1 MKDLEY
7 FKKEL
12 IKILDK
18 KEREEKAEIKKSLAF
33 TMDMLI
39 EKSSSGY
46 PIGTIREWKG
56 KKYQK
61 IAPGKWRRKYS
72 NEEKGIRMS
81 IAALKKAIDKCST
94 SQELLN
100 LVLQN
105 RDRFADDNGRPLPI
119 VKELSEYASAKND
132 KIESSGKNKIKPLS
146 ENIDTILNGQ
156 ESEKEKLKQTFF
168 KIADT
173 SEELQAVGLKGERFV
188 VRYGVISRHKN
199 KDKDHDFTAEEWKDI
214 CKKIN
219 KPVLVTKYK
228 NGYNLYLDVIKNGK
242 HTLIGVDV
250 KSVSRNL
257 IINNVKTAFASDI
270 DATEEIVL
278 DNRNKKSGELA
289 MSDEDQSSTYSS
301 STAYNS
307 NIAQNNSPVNK
318 KMTYATD
325 VCKSVE
331 DLENYA
337 KENYGITIKNE
348 DKKGGNTEKILKC
361 FDITERFIKKVP
373 GLEKYVKTIIYGKI
387 DHKTMG
393 YYNQNDHL
401 LKIGEFGE
409 DVTEE
414 QVRTGYYGEMKHT
427 VRHEMTHAIQHM
439 IVNEYLSDKKKEQY
453 EQAFKESFRN
463 AYYTGKPKD
472 MAKIANFF
480 LHRVIG
486 GQDFLAAAFDLFKEY
501 KDGDYY
507 RSMYSQFARNL
518 VSEKIVD
525 TALSNLGLDK
535 KRRHFSLRTA
545 VGKNVEELKGAT
557 KEVAR
562 ISKYALSEDAECMA
576 DAIADALGSGENAAP
591 LSKEILKVVENIVGS
606 KGIEMLKSIYAK
618 KKPLFV
624 VKKSFADNFMNKRSI
639 PTLQKSIFVRGDF
652 DDYKV
657 SDEELKEHSI
667 FARTEDGCEYD
678 LQNPTENFYYT
689 LKENLEKSLTWS
701 GHKLQDR
708 TSWNGLKISIENK
721 KGSVRRGVDKDGHQ
735 WATKMHFDYGYIRG
749 SEGTDGDHLDCVSP
763 DTKILMANYT
773 EKRADEIVLGDELVG
788 IEIETHQYQQRK
800 QIKTK
805 VVNLSKGVDEMLEI
819 TLSNGV
825 KLNTTKGHLH
835 YIFKNRRD
843 KIWKR
848 ADELKV
854 GDRLTGIFNHKDLA
868 ETEEYKKGYLYGAYL
883 GDGSVSFDETK
894 QVYCDIRKGVAYA
907 DVIYRVKRF
916 WNDLGLETSDV
927 RIKQARQTKSLL
939 KGGRKITSKM
949 DMAIFCI
956 RGIDKIRFVKNI
968 LVRNAESFEWC
979 RGYLA
984 GIYDTDGCLNNRHEL
999 QITQTKNQNEFMEFT
1014 KKCIATLGFNA
1025 VQRNNE
1031 IKLNSNLMADNIT
1044 MEFTQL
1050 LKPSLE
1056 KKRNFLGQTYRF
1068 EPVEIVSIKAYKG
1081 NFIAIQTD
1089 KQTYI
1094 ANGFVTHNCYIGD
1107 NEDAKKVY
1115 IVHQNDPITH
1125 KYDEDKCMLGF
1136 NSLEDA
1142 KKAYLMQ
1149 YDRPGFLGKI
1159 DTMDFDEFKE
1169 FILLKRNH
1177 GKKIIKSYT
1186 DFVKSVGENFDFE
1199 TMRKVCII

>member
-33 TMDMLI
+33 TMDMLV
-39 EKSSSGY
+39 EKSSGGY

-325 VCKSVE
+325 VCKSIE
-331 DLENYA
+331 DLTNYA
-337 KENYGITIKNE
+337 KENYGIAIKSE

-373 GLEKYVKTIIYGKI
+373 ELEKYVKTIIYGKI

-393 YYNQNDHL
+393 YYNQNDRL
-401 LKIGEFGE
+401 LKVGEFGE

-525 TALSNLGLDK
+525 TALSNLGIDK
-535 KRRHFSLRTA
+535 KRRHFSLKTA

-557 KEVAR
+557 KEVAK

-576 DAIADALGSGENAAP
+576 DAIADALESGENAAP

-624 VKKSFADNFMNKRSI
+624 VKKSFVDNFMNKHST

-667 FARTEDGCEYD
+667 FGKTEDGYEYD

-689 LKENLEKSLTWS
+689 LKKNLEKSLTWS

-749 SEGTDGDHLDCVSP
+749 SEGTDGDHVDC
-763 DTKILMANYT
+763 
-773 EKRADEIVLGDELVG
+773 
-788 IEIETHQYQQRK
+788 
-800 QIKTK
+800 
-805 VVNLSKGVDEMLEI
+805 
-819 TLSNGV
+819 
-825 KLNTTKGHLH
+825 
-835 YIFKNRRD
+835 
-843 KIWKR
+843 
-848 ADELKV
+848 
-854 GDRLTGIFNHKDLA
+854 
-868 ETEEYKKGYLYGAYL
+868 YL
-883 GDGSVSFDETK
+883 GD
-894 QVYCDIRKGVAYA
+894 
-907 DVIYRVKRF
+907 
-916 WNDLGLETSDV
+916 N
-927 RIKQARQTKSLL
+927 
-939 KGGRKITSKM
+939 M
-949 DMAIFCI
+949 
-956 RGIDKIRFVKNI
+956 
-968 LVRNAESFEWC
+968 
-979 RGYLA
+979 
-984 GIYDTDGCLNNRHEL
+984 
-999 QITQTKNQNEFMEFT
+999 
-1014 KKCIATLGFNA
+1014 
-1025 VQRNNE
+1025 
-1031 IKLNSNLMADNIT
+1031 
-1044 MEFTQL
+1044 
-1050 LKPSLE
+1050 
-1056 KKRNFLGQTYRF
+1056 
-1068 EPVEIVSIKAYKG
+1068 
-1081 NFIAIQTD
+1081 
-1089 KQTYI
+1089 
-1094 ANGFVTHNCYIGD
+1094 
-1107 NEDAKKVY
+1107 DAKKVY
-1115 IVHQNDPITH
+1115 IVHQNDPVTH

-1136 NSLEDA
+1136 DSLEDA

>member
-33 TMDMLI
+33 TMDILI

-94 SQELLN
+94 SQELLD

-119 VKELSEYASAKND
+119 VKELSEYVSAKND
-132 KIESSGKNKIKPLS
+132 KLEIAVKKTDKTPKTNMIKK
-146 ENIDTILNGQ
+146 G
-156 ESEKEKLKQTFF
+156 ESEWGTVYEMENGSPLE
-168 KIADT
+168 A
-173 SEELQAVGLKGERFV
+173 ARFLL
-188 VRYGVISRHKN
+188 KN
-199 KDKDHDFTAEEWKDI
+199 KDGLINNAFIGKNRDGSNFKVGLCYGDEKTGLRKIIEKHIIVLKDFESIEEMVTTIQNVLTNGNRKDFNTKAEL
-214 CKKIN
+214 N
-219 KPVLVTKYK
+219 
-228 NGYNLYLDVIKNGK
+228 NGK
-242 HTLIGVDV
+242 YRVILAKGENGEFVI
-250 KSVSRNL
+250 
-257 IINNVKTAFASDI
+257 TAFNKTVGDKEKERTEAEKELKRKELNLFVPNSFTQEGTPLPATAS
-270 DATEEIVL
+270 
-278 DNRNKKSGELA
+278 KK
-289 MSDEDQSSTYSS
+289 
-301 STAYNS
+301 

-325 VCKSVE
+325 VCKSIE
-331 DLENYA
+331 DLTNYA

-348 DKKGGNTEKILKC
+348 DKRGGNTEKILKC

-393 YYNQNDHL
+393 YYNQNDRL
-401 LKIGEFGE
+401 LKVGEFGE

-525 TALSNLGLDK
+525 TALSNLGIDK
-535 KRRHFSLRTA
+535 KRRHFSLKTA

-652 DDYKV
+652 DAYRI
-657 SDEELKEHSI
+657 SDAELKEHSI
-667 FARTEDGCEYD
+667 FAKTEDGYEYD

-689 LKENLEKSLTWS
+689 LKKNLEKSLTWS

-721 KGSVRRGVDKDGHQ
+721 KGSIRRGVDKDGHQ
-735 WATKMHFDYGYIRG
+735 WSTKMHFDYGYIRG
-749 SEGTDGDHLDCVSP
+749 SEGTDGDHVDC
-763 DTKILMANYT
+763 
-773 EKRADEIVLGDELVG
+773 
-788 IEIETHQYQQRK
+788 
-800 QIKTK
+800 
-805 VVNLSKGVDEMLEI
+805 
-819 TLSNGV
+819 
-825 KLNTTKGHLH
+825 
-835 YIFKNRRD
+835 
-843 KIWKR
+843 
-848 ADELKV
+848 
-854 GDRLTGIFNHKDLA
+854 
-868 ETEEYKKGYLYGAYL
+868 YL
-883 GDGSVSFDETK
+883 GD
-894 QVYCDIRKGVAYA
+894 
-907 DVIYRVKRF
+907 
-916 WNDLGLETSDV
+916 N
-927 RIKQARQTKSLL
+927 
-939 KGGRKITSKM
+939 M
-949 DMAIFCI
+949 
-956 RGIDKIRFVKNI
+956 
-968 LVRNAESFEWC
+968 
-979 RGYLA
+979 
-984 GIYDTDGCLNNRHEL
+984 
-999 QITQTKNQNEFMEFT
+999 
-1014 KKCIATLGFNA
+1014 
-1025 VQRNNE
+1025 
-1031 IKLNSNLMADNIT
+1031 
-1044 MEFTQL
+1044 
-1050 LKPSLE
+1050 
-1056 KKRNFLGQTYRF
+1056 
-1068 EPVEIVSIKAYKG
+1068 
-1081 NFIAIQTD
+1081 
-1089 KQTYI
+1089 
-1094 ANGFVTHNCYIGD
+1094 
-1107 NEDAKKVY
+1107 DAKKVY
-1115 IVHQNDPITH
+1115 IVHQNDPVTH

-1136 NSLEDA
+1136 DTLEDA

-1149 YDRPGFLGKI
+1149 YDRPGFLGEI

>member
-33 TMDMLI
+33 TMDMLV

-119 VKELSEYASAKND
+119 VKELSEYVSSKND

-301 STAYNS
+301 STAYNL

-331 DLENYA
+331 DLTNYA

-373 GLEKYVKTIIYGKI
+373 GLEKYVKTIVYGKI

-393 YYNQNDHL
+393 YYNQNDRL
-401 LKIGEFGE
+401 LKVGEFGE

-535 KRRHFSLRTA
+535 KRRHFSLKTA

-667 FARTEDGCEYD
+667 FGKTEDGYEYD

-689 LKENLEKSLTWS
+689 LKKNLEKSLTWS
-701 GHKLQDR
+701 GHKLQNR
-708 TSWNGLKISIENK
+708 TCWNGLKISIENK

-749 SEGTDGDHLDCVSP
+749 SEGTDGDHVDC
-763 DTKILMANYT
+763 
-773 EKRADEIVLGDELVG
+773 
-788 IEIETHQYQQRK
+788 
-800 QIKTK
+800 
-805 VVNLSKGVDEMLEI
+805 
-819 TLSNGV
+819 
-825 KLNTTKGHLH
+825 
-835 YIFKNRRD
+835 
-843 KIWKR
+843 
-848 ADELKV
+848 
-854 GDRLTGIFNHKDLA
+854 
-868 ETEEYKKGYLYGAYL
+868 YL
-883 GDGSVSFDETK
+883 GD
-894 QVYCDIRKGVAYA
+894 
-907 DVIYRVKRF
+907 
-916 WNDLGLETSDV
+916 N
-927 RIKQARQTKSLL
+927 
-939 KGGRKITSKM
+939 M
-949 DMAIFCI
+949 
-956 RGIDKIRFVKNI
+956 
-968 LVRNAESFEWC
+968 
-979 RGYLA
+979 
-984 GIYDTDGCLNNRHEL
+984 
-999 QITQTKNQNEFMEFT
+999 
-1014 KKCIATLGFNA
+1014 
-1025 VQRNNE
+1025 
-1031 IKLNSNLMADNIT
+1031 
-1044 MEFTQL
+1044 
-1050 LKPSLE
+1050 
-1056 KKRNFLGQTYRF
+1056 
-1068 EPVEIVSIKAYKG
+1068 
-1081 NFIAIQTD
+1081 
-1089 KQTYI
+1089 
-1094 ANGFVTHNCYIGD
+1094 
-1107 NEDAKKVY
+1107 DAKKVY
-1115 IVHQNDPITH
+1115 IVHQNDPVTH

-1136 NSLEDA
+1136 DTLEDA

-1177 GKKIIKSYT
+1177 GKKIIKSYS

>member
-1 MKDLEY
+1 MKNLEY
-7 FKKEL
+7 LKKEL

-119 VKELSEYASAKND
+119 VKELSEYVSSKND

-393 YYNQNDHL
+393 YYNQNDRL
-401 LKIGEFGE
+401 LKVGEFGE

-525 TALSNLGLDK
+525 TALSNLGIDK
-535 KRRHFSLRTA
+535 KRRHFSLKTA

-689 LKENLEKSLTWS
+689 LKKNLEKSLTWS

-749 SEGTDGDHLDCVSP
+749 SEGTDGDHVDC
-763 DTKILMANYT
+763 
-773 EKRADEIVLGDELVG
+773 
-788 IEIETHQYQQRK
+788 
-800 QIKTK
+800 
-805 VVNLSKGVDEMLEI
+805 
-819 TLSNGV
+819 
-825 KLNTTKGHLH
+825 
-835 YIFKNRRD
+835 
-843 KIWKR
+843 
-848 ADELKV
+848 
-854 GDRLTGIFNHKDLA
+854 
-868 ETEEYKKGYLYGAYL
+868 YL
-883 GDGSVSFDETK
+883 GD
-894 QVYCDIRKGVAYA
+894 
-907 DVIYRVKRF
+907 
-916 WNDLGLETSDV
+916 N
-927 RIKQARQTKSLL
+927 
-939 KGGRKITSKM
+939 M
-949 DMAIFCI
+949 
-956 RGIDKIRFVKNI
+956 
-968 LVRNAESFEWC
+968 
-979 RGYLA
+979 
-984 GIYDTDGCLNNRHEL
+984 
-999 QITQTKNQNEFMEFT
+999 
-1014 KKCIATLGFNA
+1014 
-1025 VQRNNE
+1025 
-1031 IKLNSNLMADNIT
+1031 
-1044 MEFTQL
+1044 
-1050 LKPSLE
+1050 
-1056 KKRNFLGQTYRF
+1056 
-1068 EPVEIVSIKAYKG
+1068 
-1081 NFIAIQTD
+1081 
-1089 KQTYI
+1089 
-1094 ANGFVTHNCYIGD
+1094 
-1107 NEDAKKVY
+1107 DAKKVY
-1115 IVHQNDPITH
+1115 IVHQNDPVTH

-1136 NSLEDA
+1136 DTLEDA

>member
-46 PIGTIREWKG
+46 PVGTIREWKG

-72 NEEKGIRMS
+72 SEEKGIRMS

-119 VKELSEYASAKND
+119 VKELSEYASKKND
-132 KIESSGKNKIKPLS
+132 KLEKPKLTSNMEKVKDEVKHDGEYVLTKNGSKDFGEITPEIAKKIGRQAGKIRLRIGEQNGTKNDYGELHLERAARLKDLNSAGFTSARDFAEFVCSDYDAIYPNGMGLILYKKGKKHNQLYIQLTPVNGSNDFYDVKTGVASNREQMKNKTPLWVNPKS
-146 ENIDTILNGQ
+146 GVLT
-156 ESEKEKLKQTFF
+156 SEKES
-168 KIADT
+168 A
-173 SEELQAVGLKGERFV
+173 
-188 VRYGVISRHKN
+188 
-199 KDKDHDFTAEEWKDI
+199 HD
-214 CKKIN
+214 N
-219 KPVLVTKYK
+219 QSK
-228 NGYNLYLDVIKNGK
+228 NGFPLRD
-242 HTLIGVDV
+242 
-250 KSVSRNL
+250 
-257 IINNVKTAFASDI
+257 
-270 DATEEIVL
+270 
-278 DNRNKKSGELA
+278 LA
-289 MSDEDQSSTYSS
+289 GNPD
-301 STAYNS
+301 NS

-331 DLENYA
+331 DLTNYA

-348 DKKGGNTEKILKC
+348 DKKGGNAEKILKC

-393 YYNQNDHL
+393 YYNQNDRL
-401 LKIGEFGE
+401 LKVGEFGE

-535 KRRHFSLRTA
+535 KRRHFSLKTA

-667 FARTEDGCEYD
+667 FEKTEDGCEYD

-689 LKENLEKSLTWS
+689 LKKNLEKSLTWS

-749 SEGTDGDHLDCVSP
+749 SEGTDGDHVDC
-763 DTKILMANYT
+763 
-773 EKRADEIVLGDELVG
+773 
-788 IEIETHQYQQRK
+788 
-800 QIKTK
+800 
-805 VVNLSKGVDEMLEI
+805 
-819 TLSNGV
+819 
-825 KLNTTKGHLH
+825 
-835 YIFKNRRD
+835 
-843 KIWKR
+843 
-848 ADELKV
+848 
-854 GDRLTGIFNHKDLA
+854 
-868 ETEEYKKGYLYGAYL
+868 YL
-883 GDGSVSFDETK
+883 GD
-894 QVYCDIRKGVAYA
+894 
-907 DVIYRVKRF
+907 
-916 WNDLGLETSDV
+916 N
-927 RIKQARQTKSLL
+927 
-939 KGGRKITSKM
+939 M
-949 DMAIFCI
+949 
-956 RGIDKIRFVKNI
+956 
-968 LVRNAESFEWC
+968 
-979 RGYLA
+979 
-984 GIYDTDGCLNNRHEL
+984 
-999 QITQTKNQNEFMEFT
+999 
-1014 KKCIATLGFNA
+1014 
-1025 VQRNNE
+1025 
-1031 IKLNSNLMADNIT
+1031 
-1044 MEFTQL
+1044 
-1050 LKPSLE
+1050 
-1056 KKRNFLGQTYRF
+1056 
-1068 EPVEIVSIKAYKG
+1068 
-1081 NFIAIQTD
+1081 
-1089 KQTYI
+1089 
-1094 ANGFVTHNCYIGD
+1094 
-1107 NEDAKKVY
+1107 DAKKVY
-1115 IVHQNDPITH
+1115 IVHQNDPVTH

-1136 NSLEDA
+1136 DTLEDA

-1186 DFVKSVGENFDFE
+1186 DFVKSVGENFDFD

>member
-18 KEREEKAEIKKSLAF
+18 KEREEKTEIKKSLAF

-373 GLEKYVKTIIYGKI
+373 GLEKYVKTIIYGRI
-387 DHKTMG
+387 NHDTMG
-393 YYNQNDHL
+393 YYNQNERL
-401 LKIGEFGE
+401 LRVGEFGE

-414 QVRTGYYGEMKHT
+414 QIRTGYYGEMKHT

-525 TALSNLGLDK
+525 TALRNLGLDK
-535 KRRHFSLRTA
+535 KRRHFSLKTA

-557 KEVAR
+557 KEVAK

-689 LKENLEKSLTWS
+689 LKKNLEKSLTWS

-749 SEGTDGDHLDCVSP
+749 SEGTDGDHVDC
-763 DTKILMANYT
+763 
-773 EKRADEIVLGDELVG
+773 
-788 IEIETHQYQQRK
+788 
-800 QIKTK
+800 
-805 VVNLSKGVDEMLEI
+805 
-819 TLSNGV
+819 
-825 KLNTTKGHLH
+825 
-835 YIFKNRRD
+835 
-843 KIWKR
+843 
-848 ADELKV
+848 
-854 GDRLTGIFNHKDLA
+854 
-868 ETEEYKKGYLYGAYL
+868 YL
-883 GDGSVSFDETK
+883 GD
-894 QVYCDIRKGVAYA
+894 
-907 DVIYRVKRF
+907 
-916 WNDLGLETSDV
+916 N
-927 RIKQARQTKSLL
+927 
-939 KGGRKITSKM
+939 M
-949 DMAIFCI
+949 
-956 RGIDKIRFVKNI
+956 
-968 LVRNAESFEWC
+968 
-979 RGYLA
+979 
-984 GIYDTDGCLNNRHEL
+984 
-999 QITQTKNQNEFMEFT
+999 
-1014 KKCIATLGFNA
+1014 
-1025 VQRNNE
+1025 
-1031 IKLNSNLMADNIT
+1031 
-1044 MEFTQL
+1044 
-1050 LKPSLE
+1050 
-1056 KKRNFLGQTYRF
+1056 
-1068 EPVEIVSIKAYKG
+1068 
-1081 NFIAIQTD
+1081 
-1089 KQTYI
+1089 
-1094 ANGFVTHNCYIGD
+1094 
-1107 NEDAKKVY
+1107 DAKKVY
-1115 IVHQNDPITH
+1115 IVHQNDPVTH

-1136 NSLEDA
+1136 DSLEDA

>member
-1 MKDLEY
+1 MKDSEY

-33 TMDMLI
+33 TMDMLV

-393 YYNQNDHL
+393 YYNQNDRL

-525 TALSNLGLDK
+525 TALSNLGIDK
-535 KRRHFSLRTA
+535 KRRHFSLKTA

-652 DDYKV
+652 D
-657 SDEELKEHSI
+657 
-667 FARTEDGCEYD
+667 
-678 LQNPTENFYYT
+678 
-689 LKENLEKSLTWS
+689 
-701 GHKLQDR
+701 
-708 TSWNGLKISIENK
+708 
-721 KGSVRRGVDKDGHQ
+721 
-735 WATKMHFDYGYIRG
+735 
-749 SEGTDGDHLDCVSP
+749 
-763 DTKILMANYT
+763 
-773 EKRADEIVLGDELVG
+773 
-788 IEIETHQYQQRK
+788 
-800 QIKTK
+800 
-805 VVNLSKGVDEMLEI
+805 
-819 TLSNGV
+819 
-825 KLNTTKGHLH
+825 
-835 YIFKNRRD
+835 
-843 KIWKR
+843 
-848 ADELKV
+848 
-854 GDRLTGIFNHKDLA
+854 
-868 ETEEYKKGYLYGAYL
+868 
-883 GDGSVSFDETK
+883 
-894 QVYCDIRKGVAYA
+894 
-907 DVIYRVKRF
+907 
-916 WNDLGLETSDV
+916 
-927 RIKQARQTKSLL
+927 
-939 KGGRKITSKM
+939 
-949 DMAIFCI
+949 
-956 RGIDKIRFVKNI
+956 
-968 LVRNAESFEWC
+968 
-979 RGYLA
+979 
-984 GIYDTDGCLNNRHEL
+984 
-999 QITQTKNQNEFMEFT
+999 
-1014 KKCIATLGFNA
+1014 
-1025 VQRNNE
+1025 
-1031 IKLNSNLMADNIT
+1031 
-1044 MEFTQL
+1044 
-1050 LKPSLE
+1050 
-1056 KKRNFLGQTYRF
+1056 
-1068 EPVEIVSIKAYKG
+1068 
-1081 NFIAIQTD
+1081 
-1089 KQTYI
+1089 
-1094 ANGFVTHNCYIGD
+1094 
-1107 NEDAKKVY
+1107 
-1115 IVHQNDPITH
+1115 
-1125 KYDEDKCMLGF
+1125 
-1136 NSLEDA
+1136 
-1142 KKAYLMQ
+1142 
-1149 YDRPGFLGKI
+1149 
-1159 DTMDFDEFKE
+1159 EFKE

-1177 GKKIIKSYT
+1177 GKKIIKSYS
-1186 DFVKSVGENFDFE
+1186 DFVKSIGENFDFE

>member
-119 VKELSEYASAKND
+119 VKELSEYVSSKND

-250 KSVSRNL
+250 KSVNRNL

-301 STAYNS
+301 STAYNL

-331 DLENYA
+331 DLTNYA

-348 DKKGGNTEKILKC
+348 DKKGGNAEKILKC

-393 YYNQNDHL
+393 YYNQNDRL

-439 IVNEYLSDKKKEQY
+439 IVNEYLSDNKKEQY

-535 KRRHFSLRTA
+535 KRRHFSLKTA

-618 KKPLFV
+618 NKTLIV
-624 VKKSFADNFMNKRSI
+624 VKKSFADNFMNKHST

-667 FARTEDGCEYD
+667 FGKTEDGYEYN

-689 LKENLEKSLTWS
+689 LKKNLEKSLTWS

-749 SEGTDGDHLDCVSP
+749 SEGTDGDHVDC
-763 DTKILMANYT
+763 
-773 EKRADEIVLGDELVG
+773 
-788 IEIETHQYQQRK
+788 
-800 QIKTK
+800 
-805 VVNLSKGVDEMLEI
+805 
-819 TLSNGV
+819 
-825 KLNTTKGHLH
+825 
-835 YIFKNRRD
+835 
-843 KIWKR
+843 
-848 ADELKV
+848 
-854 GDRLTGIFNHKDLA
+854 
-868 ETEEYKKGYLYGAYL
+868 YL
-883 GDGSVSFDETK
+883 GD
-894 QVYCDIRKGVAYA
+894 
-907 DVIYRVKRF
+907 
-916 WNDLGLETSDV
+916 N
-927 RIKQARQTKSLL
+927 
-939 KGGRKITSKM
+939 M
-949 DMAIFCI
+949 
-956 RGIDKIRFVKNI
+956 
-968 LVRNAESFEWC
+968 
-979 RGYLA
+979 
-984 GIYDTDGCLNNRHEL
+984 
-999 QITQTKNQNEFMEFT
+999 
-1014 KKCIATLGFNA
+1014 
-1025 VQRNNE
+1025 
-1031 IKLNSNLMADNIT
+1031 
-1044 MEFTQL
+1044 
-1050 LKPSLE
+1050 
-1056 KKRNFLGQTYRF
+1056 
-1068 EPVEIVSIKAYKG
+1068 
-1081 NFIAIQTD
+1081 
-1089 KQTYI
+1089 
-1094 ANGFVTHNCYIGD
+1094 
-1107 NEDAKKVY
+1107 DAKKVY
-1115 IVHQNDPITH
+1115 IVHQNDPVTH

-1136 NSLEDA
+1136 DTLEDA

-1186 DFVKSVGENFDFE
+1186 DFVKSIGENFDFE

>member
-1 MKDLEY
+1 MKKDLAY

-301 STAYNS
+301 STAYNL

-348 DKKGGNTEKILKC
+348 DKKGGNAEKILKC

-373 GLEKYVKTIIYGKI
+373 GFEKYVKTIVYGKI

-393 YYNQNDHL
+393 YYNQNDRL
-401 LKIGEFGE
+401 LKVGEFGE

-535 KRRHFSLRTA
+535 KRRHFSLKTA

-576 DAIADALGSGENAAP
+576 DAIANALGSGENAAP

-606 KGIEMLKSIYAK
+606 KGIEILKSIYAK

-667 FARTEDGCEYD
+667 FGKTEDGYEYD

-689 LKENLEKSLTWS
+689 LKKNLEKSLTWS

-749 SEGTDGDHLDCVSP
+749 SEGTYGDHVDC
-763 DTKILMANYT
+763 
-773 EKRADEIVLGDELVG
+773 
-788 IEIETHQYQQRK
+788 
-800 QIKTK
+800 
-805 VVNLSKGVDEMLEI
+805 
-819 TLSNGV
+819 
-825 KLNTTKGHLH
+825 
-835 YIFKNRRD
+835 
-843 KIWKR
+843 
-848 ADELKV
+848 
-854 GDRLTGIFNHKDLA
+854 
-868 ETEEYKKGYLYGAYL
+868 YL
-883 GDGSVSFDETK
+883 GD
-894 QVYCDIRKGVAYA
+894 
-907 DVIYRVKRF
+907 
-916 WNDLGLETSDV
+916 N
-927 RIKQARQTKSLL
+927 
-939 KGGRKITSKM
+939 M
-949 DMAIFCI
+949 
-956 RGIDKIRFVKNI
+956 
-968 LVRNAESFEWC
+968 
-979 RGYLA
+979 
-984 GIYDTDGCLNNRHEL
+984 
-999 QITQTKNQNEFMEFT
+999 
-1014 KKCIATLGFNA
+1014 
-1025 VQRNNE
+1025 
-1031 IKLNSNLMADNIT
+1031 
-1044 MEFTQL
+1044 
-1050 LKPSLE
+1050 
-1056 KKRNFLGQTYRF
+1056 
-1068 EPVEIVSIKAYKG
+1068 
-1081 NFIAIQTD
+1081 
-1089 KQTYI
+1089 
-1094 ANGFVTHNCYIGD
+1094 
-1107 NEDAKKVY
+1107 DAKKVY
-1115 IVHQNDPITH
+1115 IVHQNDPVTH

-1136 NSLEDA
+1136 DTLEDA

>member
-72 NEEKGIRMS
+72 SEEKGIRMS

-119 VKELSEYASAKND
+119 VKELSEYVSSKND

-301 STAYNS
+301 STAYNL

-325 VCKSVE
+325 VCKSIE
-331 DLENYA
+331 DLTNYA
-337 KENYGITIKNE
+337 KENYGITIKSE

-393 YYNQNDHL
+393 YYNQNDRL
-401 LKIGEFGE
+401 LKVGEFGE

-535 KRRHFSLRTA
+535 KRRHFSLKTA

-606 KGIEMLKSIYAK
+606 KGTEMLKSIYAK

-667 FARTEDGCEYD
+667 FGRTEDGCEYD

-689 LKENLEKSLTWS
+689 LKKNLEKSLTWS

-749 SEGTDGDHLDCVSP
+749 SEGTDGDHVDC
-763 DTKILMANYT
+763 
-773 EKRADEIVLGDELVG
+773 
-788 IEIETHQYQQRK
+788 
-800 QIKTK
+800 
-805 VVNLSKGVDEMLEI
+805 
-819 TLSNGV
+819 
-825 KLNTTKGHLH
+825 
-835 YIFKNRRD
+835 
-843 KIWKR
+843 
-848 ADELKV
+848 
-854 GDRLTGIFNHKDLA
+854 
-868 ETEEYKKGYLYGAYL
+868 YL
-883 GDGSVSFDETK
+883 GD
-894 QVYCDIRKGVAYA
+894 
-907 DVIYRVKRF
+907 
-916 WNDLGLETSDV
+916 N
-927 RIKQARQTKSLL
+927 
-939 KGGRKITSKM
+939 M
-949 DMAIFCI
+949 
-956 RGIDKIRFVKNI
+956 
-968 LVRNAESFEWC
+968 
-979 RGYLA
+979 
-984 GIYDTDGCLNNRHEL
+984 
-999 QITQTKNQNEFMEFT
+999 
-1014 KKCIATLGFNA
+1014 
-1025 VQRNNE
+1025 
-1031 IKLNSNLMADNIT
+1031 
-1044 MEFTQL
+1044 
-1050 LKPSLE
+1050 
-1056 KKRNFLGQTYRF
+1056 
-1068 EPVEIVSIKAYKG
+1068 
-1081 NFIAIQTD
+1081 
-1089 KQTYI
+1089 
-1094 ANGFVTHNCYIGD
+1094 
-1107 NEDAKKVY
+1107 DAKKVY
-1115 IVHQNDPITH
+1115 IVHQNDPVTH

-1136 NSLEDA
+1136 DTLEDA

-1186 DFVKSVGENFDFE
+1186 DFVKSIGENFDFE

>member
-1 MKDLEY
+1 MKDSEY

-33 TMDMLI
+33 TMDMLV

-307 NIAQNNSPVNK
+307 NIAQNNSTVNK
-318 KMTYATD
+318 KMTFATD
-325 VCKSVE
+325 FCKSIE
-331 DLENYA
+331 DLTNYA

-348 DKKGGNTEKILKC
+348 DKKGGNTENILKC

-393 YYNQNDHL
+393 YYNQNDRL
-401 LKIGEFGE
+401 LKVGEFGE

-535 KRRHFSLRTA
+535 KRRHFSLKTA

-652 DDYKV
+652 DAYRI
-657 SDEELKEHSI
+657 SDAELKEHSI

-689 LKENLEKSLTWS
+689 LKKNLEKSLTWS

-749 SEGTDGDHLDCVSP
+749 SEGADGDHVDC
-763 DTKILMANYT
+763 
-773 EKRADEIVLGDELVG
+773 
-788 IEIETHQYQQRK
+788 
-800 QIKTK
+800 
-805 VVNLSKGVDEMLEI
+805 
-819 TLSNGV
+819 
-825 KLNTTKGHLH
+825 
-835 YIFKNRRD
+835 
-843 KIWKR
+843 
-848 ADELKV
+848 
-854 GDRLTGIFNHKDLA
+854 
-868 ETEEYKKGYLYGAYL
+868 YL
-883 GDGSVSFDETK
+883 GD
-894 QVYCDIRKGVAYA
+894 
-907 DVIYRVKRF
+907 
-916 WNDLGLETSDV
+916 N
-927 RIKQARQTKSLL
+927 
-939 KGGRKITSKM
+939 M
-949 DMAIFCI
+949 
-956 RGIDKIRFVKNI
+956 
-968 LVRNAESFEWC
+968 
-979 RGYLA
+979 
-984 GIYDTDGCLNNRHEL
+984 
-999 QITQTKNQNEFMEFT
+999 
-1014 KKCIATLGFNA
+1014 
-1025 VQRNNE
+1025 
-1031 IKLNSNLMADNIT
+1031 
-1044 MEFTQL
+1044 
-1050 LKPSLE
+1050 
-1056 KKRNFLGQTYRF
+1056 
-1068 EPVEIVSIKAYKG
+1068 
-1081 NFIAIQTD
+1081 
-1089 KQTYI
+1089 
-1094 ANGFVTHNCYIGD
+1094 
-1107 NEDAKKVY
+1107 DAKKVY

-1186 DFVKSVGENFDFE
+1186 DFVKSIGENFDFE

>member
-46 PIGTIREWKG
+46 PVGTIREWKG

-72 NEEKGIRMS
+72 SEEKGIRMS

-94 SQELLN
+94 SKELLD

-119 VKELSEYASAKND
+119 VKELSEYVSSKND
-132 KIESSGKNKIKPLS
+132 KLEKPKLTSNMEKVKDEVKHDGEYVLTKDGSKDFGEITPEIAKVIKRQAGKIRLRIGEEHGSQSNNNYGEVHIERDSR
-146 ENIDTILNGQ
+146 
-156 ESEKEKLKQTFF
+156 LKQLKSAGFESARDF
-168 KIADT
+168 IEYVCKNFDRIYDNGMGLILAVRGEKNSKIAMIQLTPSPNNDFYDVKT
-173 SEELQAVGLKGERFV
+173 GLVARNSYFKDKAKDGEEKRPLWVRPESGSESDNIGERRSPLQEEV
-188 VRYGVISRHKN
+188 PSAIS
-199 KDKDHDFTAEEWKDI
+199 
-214 CKKIN
+214 
-219 KPVLVTKYK
+219 
-228 NGYNLYLDVIKNGK
+228 GQ
-242 HTLIGVDV
+242 
-250 KSVSRNL
+250 
-257 IINNVKTAFASDI
+257 SD
-270 DATEEIVL
+270 
-278 DNRNKKSGELA
+278 
-289 MSDEDQSSTYSS
+289 
-301 STAYNS
+301 NS

-325 VCKSVE
+325 VCKSIE
-331 DLENYA
+331 DLTNYA

-361 FDITERFIKKVP
+361 FDITEHFIKKVP

-393 YYNQNDHL
+393 YYNQNDRL
-401 LKIGEFGE
+401 LKVGEFGE

-439 IVNEYLSDKKKEQY
+439 IVNEFLSDEKKEQY

-463 AYYTGKPKD
+463 AYYSGKPKD

-525 TALSNLGLDK
+525 TALSNLGIDK
-535 KRRHFSLRTA
+535 KRRHFSLKTA

-606 KGIEMLKSIYAK
+606 KGTEMLKSIYAK

-639 PTLQKSIFVRGDF
+639 PTMQKSIFVRGDF
-652 DDYKV
+652 DAYRI
-657 SDEELKEHSI
+657 SDAELEEHSI
-667 FARTEDGCEYD
+667 FARTEDGYEYD

-689 LKENLEKSLTWS
+689 LKKNLEKSLTWS

-721 KGSVRRGVDKDGHQ
+721 KGSIRRGVDKDGHQ

-749 SEGTDGDHLDCVSP
+749 SEGTDGDHVDC
-763 DTKILMANYT
+763 
-773 EKRADEIVLGDELVG
+773 
-788 IEIETHQYQQRK
+788 
-800 QIKTK
+800 
-805 VVNLSKGVDEMLEI
+805 
-819 TLSNGV
+819 
-825 KLNTTKGHLH
+825 
-835 YIFKNRRD
+835 
-843 KIWKR
+843 
-848 ADELKV
+848 
-854 GDRLTGIFNHKDLA
+854 
-868 ETEEYKKGYLYGAYL
+868 YL
-883 GDGSVSFDETK
+883 GD
-894 QVYCDIRKGVAYA
+894 
-907 DVIYRVKRF
+907 
-916 WNDLGLETSDV
+916 N
-927 RIKQARQTKSLL
+927 
-939 KGGRKITSKM
+939 M
-949 DMAIFCI
+949 
-956 RGIDKIRFVKNI
+956 N
-968 LVRNAESFEWC
+968 
-979 RGYLA
+979 
-984 GIYDTDGCLNNRHEL
+984 
-999 QITQTKNQNEFMEFT
+999 
-1014 KKCIATLGFNA
+1014 
-1025 VQRNNE
+1025 
-1031 IKLNSNLMADNIT
+1031 
-1044 MEFTQL
+1044 
-1050 LKPSLE
+1050 
-1056 KKRNFLGQTYRF
+1056 
-1068 EPVEIVSIKAYKG
+1068 
-1081 NFIAIQTD
+1081 
-1089 KQTYI
+1089 
-1094 ANGFVTHNCYIGD
+1094 
-1107 NEDAKKVY
+1107 AKKVY
-1115 IVHQNDPITH
+1115 IVHQNDPVTH

-1136 NSLEDA
+1136 DTLEDA

>member
-18 KEREEKAEIKKSLAF
+18 KEREEKTEIKKSLAF

-72 NEEKGIRMS
+72 SEEKGIRMS

-331 DLENYA
+331 DLTNYA

-348 DKKGGNTEKILKC
+348 DKKGGNAEKILKC

-373 GLEKYVKTIIYGKI
+373 GLEKYVKTIIYGRI
-387 DHKTMG
+387 NHDTMG
-393 YYNQNDHL
+393 YYNQNERL
-401 LKIGEFGE
+401 LRVGEFGE

-414 QVRTGYYGEMKHT
+414 QIRTGYYGEMKHT

-525 TALSNLGLDK
+525 TALSNLGIDK
-535 KRRHFSLRTA
+535 KRRHFSLKTA

-639 PTLQKSIFVRGDF
+639 PTMQKSIFVRGDF
-652 DDYKV
+652 DAYRI

-667 FARTEDGCEYD
+667 FAKTEDGCEYD

-689 LKENLEKSLTWS
+689 LKKNLEKSLTWS

-749 SEGTDGDHLDCVSP
+749 SEGTDGDHL
-763 DTKILMANYT
+763 
-773 EKRADEIVLGDELVG
+773 
-788 IEIETHQYQQRK
+788 
-800 QIKTK
+800 
-805 VVNLSKGVDEMLEI
+805 
-819 TLSNGV
+819 
-825 KLNTTKGHLH
+825 
-835 YIFKNRRD
+835 
-843 KIWKR
+843 
-848 ADELKV
+848 
-854 GDRLTGIFNHKDLA
+854 
-868 ETEEYKKGYLYGAYL
+868 
-883 GDGSVSFDETK
+883 
-894 QVYCDIRKGVAYA
+894 
-907 DVIYRVKRF
+907 
-916 WNDLGLETSDV
+916 
-927 RIKQARQTKSLL
+927 
-939 KGGRKITSKM
+939 
-949 DMAIFCI
+949 
-956 RGIDKIRFVKNI
+956 
-968 LVRNAESFEWC
+968 
-979 RGYLA
+979 
-984 GIYDTDGCLNNRHEL
+984 
-999 QITQTKNQNEFMEFT
+999 
-1014 KKCIATLGFNA
+1014 
-1025 VQRNNE
+1025 
-1031 IKLNSNLMADNIT
+1031 
-1044 MEFTQL
+1044 
-1050 LKPSLE
+1050 
-1056 KKRNFLGQTYRF
+1056 
-1068 EPVEIVSIKAYKG
+1068 
-1081 NFIAIQTD
+1081 
-1089 KQTYI
+1089 
-1094 ANGFVTHNCYIGD
+1094 GD
-1107 NEDAKKVY
+1107 NMDAKKVY
-1115 IVHQNDPITH
+1115 IVHQNDPVTH

-1136 NSLEDA
+1136 DTLEDA

-1186 DFVKSVGENFDFE
+1186 DFVKSIGENFDFE

>member
-1 MKDLEY
+1 MKDSEY

-33 TMDMLI
+33 TMDMLV

-105 RDRFADDNGRPLPI
+105 RDRFTDDNGRPLPI

-393 YYNQNDHL
+393 YYNQNDRL

-689 LKENLEKSLTWS
+689 LKKNLEKSLTWS

-735 WATKMHFDYGYIRG
+735 WAIKMHFDYGYIRG
-749 SEGTDGDHLDCVSP
+749 SEGTDGDHVDC
-763 DTKILMANYT
+763 
-773 EKRADEIVLGDELVG
+773 
-788 IEIETHQYQQRK
+788 
-800 QIKTK
+800 
-805 VVNLSKGVDEMLEI
+805 
-819 TLSNGV
+819 
-825 KLNTTKGHLH
+825 
-835 YIFKNRRD
+835 
-843 KIWKR
+843 
-848 ADELKV
+848 
-854 GDRLTGIFNHKDLA
+854 
-868 ETEEYKKGYLYGAYL
+868 YL
-883 GDGSVSFDETK
+883 GD
-894 QVYCDIRKGVAYA
+894 
-907 DVIYRVKRF
+907 
-916 WNDLGLETSDV
+916 N
-927 RIKQARQTKSLL
+927 
-939 KGGRKITSKM
+939 M
-949 DMAIFCI
+949 
-956 RGIDKIRFVKNI
+956 
-968 LVRNAESFEWC
+968 
-979 RGYLA
+979 
-984 GIYDTDGCLNNRHEL
+984 
-999 QITQTKNQNEFMEFT
+999 
-1014 KKCIATLGFNA
+1014 
-1025 VQRNNE
+1025 
-1031 IKLNSNLMADNIT
+1031 
-1044 MEFTQL
+1044 
-1050 LKPSLE
+1050 
-1056 KKRNFLGQTYRF
+1056 
-1068 EPVEIVSIKAYKG
+1068 
-1081 NFIAIQTD
+1081 
-1089 KQTYI
+1089 
-1094 ANGFVTHNCYIGD
+1094 
-1107 NEDAKKVY
+1107 DAKKVY

>member
-1 MKDLEY
+1 MKDSEY

-33 TMDMLI
+33 TMDMLV

-393 YYNQNDHL
+393 YYNQNDRL

-689 LKENLEKSLTWS
+689 LKKNLEKSLTWS

-721 KGSVRRGVDKDGHQ
+721 KDSVRRGVDKDGHQ
-735 WATKMHFDYGYIRG
+735 WAIKMHFDYGYIRG
-749 SEGTDGDHLDCVSP
+749 SEGTDGDHVDC
-763 DTKILMANYT
+763 
-773 EKRADEIVLGDELVG
+773 
-788 IEIETHQYQQRK
+788 
-800 QIKTK
+800 
-805 VVNLSKGVDEMLEI
+805 
-819 TLSNGV
+819 
-825 KLNTTKGHLH
+825 
-835 YIFKNRRD
+835 
-843 KIWKR
+843 
-848 ADELKV
+848 
-854 GDRLTGIFNHKDLA
+854 
-868 ETEEYKKGYLYGAYL
+868 YL
-883 GDGSVSFDETK
+883 GD
-894 QVYCDIRKGVAYA
+894 
-907 DVIYRVKRF
+907 
-916 WNDLGLETSDV
+916 N
-927 RIKQARQTKSLL
+927 
-939 KGGRKITSKM
+939 M
-949 DMAIFCI
+949 
-956 RGIDKIRFVKNI
+956 
-968 LVRNAESFEWC
+968 
-979 RGYLA
+979 
-984 GIYDTDGCLNNRHEL
+984 
-999 QITQTKNQNEFMEFT
+999 
-1014 KKCIATLGFNA
+1014 
-1025 VQRNNE
+1025 
-1031 IKLNSNLMADNIT
+1031 
-1044 MEFTQL
+1044 
-1050 LKPSLE
+1050 
-1056 KKRNFLGQTYRF
+1056 
-1068 EPVEIVSIKAYKG
+1068 
-1081 NFIAIQTD
+1081 
-1089 KQTYI
+1089 
-1094 ANGFVTHNCYIGD
+1094 
-1107 NEDAKKVY
+1107 DAKKVY

>member
-33 TMDMLI
+33 TMDMLV

-393 YYNQNDHL
+393 YYNQNDRL
-401 LKIGEFGE
+401 LKVGEFGE

-535 KRRHFSLRTA
+535 KRRHFSLKTA

-576 DAIADALGSGENAAP
+576 EAIADALGSGENAAP

-689 LKENLEKSLTWS
+689 LKKNLEKSLTWS

-735 WATKMHFDYGYIRG
+735 WAIKMHFDYGYIRG
-749 SEGTDGDHLDCVSP
+749 SEGTDGDHVDC
-763 DTKILMANYT
+763 
-773 EKRADEIVLGDELVG
+773 
-788 IEIETHQYQQRK
+788 
-800 QIKTK
+800 
-805 VVNLSKGVDEMLEI
+805 
-819 TLSNGV
+819 
-825 KLNTTKGHLH
+825 
-835 YIFKNRRD
+835 
-843 KIWKR
+843 
-848 ADELKV
+848 
-854 GDRLTGIFNHKDLA
+854 
-868 ETEEYKKGYLYGAYL
+868 YL
-883 GDGSVSFDETK
+883 GD
-894 QVYCDIRKGVAYA
+894 
-907 DVIYRVKRF
+907 
-916 WNDLGLETSDV
+916 N
-927 RIKQARQTKSLL
+927 
-939 KGGRKITSKM
+939 M
-949 DMAIFCI
+949 
-956 RGIDKIRFVKNI
+956 
-968 LVRNAESFEWC
+968 
-979 RGYLA
+979 
-984 GIYDTDGCLNNRHEL
+984 
-999 QITQTKNQNEFMEFT
+999 
-1014 KKCIATLGFNA
+1014 
-1025 VQRNNE
+1025 
-1031 IKLNSNLMADNIT
+1031 
-1044 MEFTQL
+1044 
-1050 LKPSLE
+1050 
-1056 KKRNFLGQTYRF
+1056 
-1068 EPVEIVSIKAYKG
+1068 
-1081 NFIAIQTD
+1081 
-1089 KQTYI
+1089 
-1094 ANGFVTHNCYIGD
+1094 
-1107 NEDAKKVY
+1107 DAKKVY

>member
-1 MKDLEY
+1 MKDSEY

-33 TMDMLI
+33 TMDMLV

-393 YYNQNDHL
+393 YYNQNDRL

-689 LKENLEKSLTWS
+689 LKKNLEKSLTWS

-749 SEGTDGDHLDCVSP
+749 SEGTDGDHVDC
-763 DTKILMANYT
+763 
-773 EKRADEIVLGDELVG
+773 
-788 IEIETHQYQQRK
+788 
-800 QIKTK
+800 
-805 VVNLSKGVDEMLEI
+805 
-819 TLSNGV
+819 
-825 KLNTTKGHLH
+825 
-835 YIFKNRRD
+835 
-843 KIWKR
+843 
-848 ADELKV
+848 
-854 GDRLTGIFNHKDLA
+854 
-868 ETEEYKKGYLYGAYL
+868 YL
-883 GDGSVSFDETK
+883 GD
-894 QVYCDIRKGVAYA
+894 
-907 DVIYRVKRF
+907 
-916 WNDLGLETSDV
+916 N
-927 RIKQARQTKSLL
+927 
-939 KGGRKITSKM
+939 M
-949 DMAIFCI
+949 
-956 RGIDKIRFVKNI
+956 
-968 LVRNAESFEWC
+968 
-979 RGYLA
+979 
-984 GIYDTDGCLNNRHEL
+984 
-999 QITQTKNQNEFMEFT
+999 
-1014 KKCIATLGFNA
+1014 
-1025 VQRNNE
+1025 
-1031 IKLNSNLMADNIT
+1031 
-1044 MEFTQL
+1044 
-1050 LKPSLE
+1050 
-1056 KKRNFLGQTYRF
+1056 
-1068 EPVEIVSIKAYKG
+1068 
-1081 NFIAIQTD
+1081 
-1089 KQTYI
+1089 
-1094 ANGFVTHNCYIGD
+1094 
-1107 NEDAKKVY
+1107 DAKKVY

-1142 KKAYLMQ
+1142 KKAFLMQ

>member
-1 MKDLEY
+1 MKKDLAY

-119 VKELSEYASAKND
+119 VKELSEYVSSKND

-301 STAYNS
+301 STAYNL

-331 DLENYA
+331 DLTNYA

-373 GLEKYVKTIIYGKI
+373 GLEKYVKTIVYGKI

-393 YYNQNDHL
+393 YYNQNDRL
-401 LKIGEFGE
+401 LKVGEFGE

-535 KRRHFSLRTA
+535 KRRHFSLKTA

-591 LSKEILKVVENIVGS
+591 LSKEILKIVENIVGS
-606 KGIEMLKSIYAK
+606 KGTEMLKSIYAK

-667 FARTEDGCEYD
+667 FGKTEDGYEYD

-689 LKENLEKSLTWS
+689 LKKNLEKSLTWS

-749 SEGTDGDHLDCVSP
+749 SEGTDGDHVDC
-763 DTKILMANYT
+763 
-773 EKRADEIVLGDELVG
+773 
-788 IEIETHQYQQRK
+788 
-800 QIKTK
+800 
-805 VVNLSKGVDEMLEI
+805 
-819 TLSNGV
+819 
-825 KLNTTKGHLH
+825 
-835 YIFKNRRD
+835 
-843 KIWKR
+843 
-848 ADELKV
+848 
-854 GDRLTGIFNHKDLA
+854 
-868 ETEEYKKGYLYGAYL
+868 YL
-883 GDGSVSFDETK
+883 GD
-894 QVYCDIRKGVAYA
+894 
-907 DVIYRVKRF
+907 
-916 WNDLGLETSDV
+916 N
-927 RIKQARQTKSLL
+927 
-939 KGGRKITSKM
+939 M
-949 DMAIFCI
+949 
-956 RGIDKIRFVKNI
+956 
-968 LVRNAESFEWC
+968 
-979 RGYLA
+979 
-984 GIYDTDGCLNNRHEL
+984 
-999 QITQTKNQNEFMEFT
+999 
-1014 KKCIATLGFNA
+1014 
-1025 VQRNNE
+1025 
-1031 IKLNSNLMADNIT
+1031 
-1044 MEFTQL
+1044 
-1050 LKPSLE
+1050 
-1056 KKRNFLGQTYRF
+1056 
-1068 EPVEIVSIKAYKG
+1068 
-1081 NFIAIQTD
+1081 
-1089 KQTYI
+1089 
-1094 ANGFVTHNCYIGD
+1094 
-1107 NEDAKKVY
+1107 DAKKVY
-1115 IVHQNDPITH
+1115 IVHQNDPVTH

-1136 NSLEDA
+1136 DTLEDA

-1186 DFVKSVGENFDFE
+1186 DFVKSVGKNFDFE

>member
-1 MKDLEY
+1 MKDSEY

-33 TMDMLI
+33 TMDMLV

-387 DHKTMG
+387 DHKTVG
-393 YYNQNDHL
+393 YYNQNDRL

-480 LHRVIG
+480 LRRVIG

-507 RSMYSQFARNL
+507 RSMYSLFAINL

-562 ISKYALSEDAECMA
+562 ISKYALSKDAECMA

-689 LKENLEKSLTWS
+689 LKKNLEKSLTWS

-749 SEGTDGDHLDCVSP
+749 SEGTDGDHVDC
-763 DTKILMANYT
+763 
-773 EKRADEIVLGDELVG
+773 
-788 IEIETHQYQQRK
+788 
-800 QIKTK
+800 
-805 VVNLSKGVDEMLEI
+805 
-819 TLSNGV
+819 
-825 KLNTTKGHLH
+825 
-835 YIFKNRRD
+835 
-843 KIWKR
+843 
-848 ADELKV
+848 
-854 GDRLTGIFNHKDLA
+854 
-868 ETEEYKKGYLYGAYL
+868 YL
-883 GDGSVSFDETK
+883 GD
-894 QVYCDIRKGVAYA
+894 
-907 DVIYRVKRF
+907 
-916 WNDLGLETSDV
+916 N
-927 RIKQARQTKSLL
+927 
-939 KGGRKITSKM
+939 M
-949 DMAIFCI
+949 
-956 RGIDKIRFVKNI
+956 
-968 LVRNAESFEWC
+968 
-979 RGYLA
+979 
-984 GIYDTDGCLNNRHEL
+984 
-999 QITQTKNQNEFMEFT
+999 
-1014 KKCIATLGFNA
+1014 
-1025 VQRNNE
+1025 
-1031 IKLNSNLMADNIT
+1031 
-1044 MEFTQL
+1044 
-1050 LKPSLE
+1050 
-1056 KKRNFLGQTYRF
+1056 
-1068 EPVEIVSIKAYKG
+1068 
-1081 NFIAIQTD
+1081 
-1089 KQTYI
+1089 
-1094 ANGFVTHNCYIGD
+1094 
-1107 NEDAKKVY
+1107 DAKKVY

>member
-33 TMDMLI
+33 TMDMLV

-393 YYNQNDHL
+393 YYNQNDRL
-401 LKIGEFGE
+401 LKVGEFGE

-507 RSMYSQFARNL
+507 RSMYSQFASNL

-576 DAIADALGSGENAAP
+576 EAIADALGSGENAAP

-689 LKENLEKSLTWS
+689 LKKNLEKSLTWS

-749 SEGTDGDHLDCVSP
+749 SEGTDGDHVDC
-763 DTKILMANYT
+763 
-773 EKRADEIVLGDELVG
+773 
-788 IEIETHQYQQRK
+788 
-800 QIKTK
+800 
-805 VVNLSKGVDEMLEI
+805 
-819 TLSNGV
+819 
-825 KLNTTKGHLH
+825 
-835 YIFKNRRD
+835 
-843 KIWKR
+843 
-848 ADELKV
+848 
-854 GDRLTGIFNHKDLA
+854 
-868 ETEEYKKGYLYGAYL
+868 YL
-883 GDGSVSFDETK
+883 GD
-894 QVYCDIRKGVAYA
+894 
-907 DVIYRVKRF
+907 
-916 WNDLGLETSDV
+916 N
-927 RIKQARQTKSLL
+927 
-939 KGGRKITSKM
+939 M
-949 DMAIFCI
+949 
-956 RGIDKIRFVKNI
+956 
-968 LVRNAESFEWC
+968 
-979 RGYLA
+979 
-984 GIYDTDGCLNNRHEL
+984 
-999 QITQTKNQNEFMEFT
+999 
-1014 KKCIATLGFNA
+1014 
-1025 VQRNNE
+1025 
-1031 IKLNSNLMADNIT
+1031 
-1044 MEFTQL
+1044 
-1050 LKPSLE
+1050 
-1056 KKRNFLGQTYRF
+1056 
-1068 EPVEIVSIKAYKG
+1068 
-1081 NFIAIQTD
+1081 
-1089 KQTYI
+1089 
-1094 ANGFVTHNCYIGD
+1094 
-1107 NEDAKKVY
+1107 DAKKVY

>member
-46 PIGTIREWKG
+46 PVGTIREWKG

-72 NEEKGIRMS
+72 SEEKGIRMS

-94 SQELLN
+94 SQELLD

-119 VKELSEYASAKND
+119 VKELSEYVSSKND
-132 KIESSGKNKIKPLS
+132 KLEKPGKNQIKPLS

-325 VCKSVE
+325 VCKSIE
-331 DLENYA
+331 DLTNYA

-393 YYNQNDHL
+393 YYNQNDRL
-401 LKIGEFGE
+401 LKVGEFGE

-525 TALSNLGLDK
+525 TALSNLGIDK
-535 KRRHFSLRTA
+535 KRRHFSLKTA
-545 VGKNVEELKGAT
+545 VGKNVESLKGAT

-606 KGIEMLKSIYAK
+606 KGTEMLKSIYAK

-639 PTLQKSIFVRGDF
+639 PTMQKSIFVRGDF
-652 DDYKV
+652 DAYRI
-657 SDEELKEHSI
+657 SDAELEEHSI
-667 FARTEDGCEYD
+667 FTRTEDGYEYD

-689 LKENLEKSLTWS
+689 LKKNLEKSLTWS

-749 SEGTDGDHLDCVSP
+749 SEGTDGDHVDC
-763 DTKILMANYT
+763 
-773 EKRADEIVLGDELVG
+773 
-788 IEIETHQYQQRK
+788 
-800 QIKTK
+800 
-805 VVNLSKGVDEMLEI
+805 
-819 TLSNGV
+819 
-825 KLNTTKGHLH
+825 
-835 YIFKNRRD
+835 
-843 KIWKR
+843 
-848 ADELKV
+848 
-854 GDRLTGIFNHKDLA
+854 
-868 ETEEYKKGYLYGAYL
+868 YL
-883 GDGSVSFDETK
+883 GD
-894 QVYCDIRKGVAYA
+894 
-907 DVIYRVKRF
+907 
-916 WNDLGLETSDV
+916 N
-927 RIKQARQTKSLL
+927 
-939 KGGRKITSKM
+939 M
-949 DMAIFCI
+949 
-956 RGIDKIRFVKNI
+956 
-968 LVRNAESFEWC
+968 
-979 RGYLA
+979 
-984 GIYDTDGCLNNRHEL
+984 
-999 QITQTKNQNEFMEFT
+999 
-1014 KKCIATLGFNA
+1014 
-1025 VQRNNE
+1025 
-1031 IKLNSNLMADNIT
+1031 
-1044 MEFTQL
+1044 
-1050 LKPSLE
+1050 
-1056 KKRNFLGQTYRF
+1056 
-1068 EPVEIVSIKAYKG
+1068 
-1081 NFIAIQTD
+1081 
-1089 KQTYI
+1089 
-1094 ANGFVTHNCYIGD
+1094 
-1107 NEDAKKVY
+1107 DAKKVY
-1115 IVHQNDPITH
+1115 IVHQNDPVTH

-1136 NSLEDA
+1136 DTLEDA

-1149 YDRPGFLGKI
+1149 YDRPEFLGKI

-1186 DFVKSVGENFDFE
+1186 DFVKSVGENFDFD

>member
-119 VKELSEYASAKND
+119 VKELSEYVSSKND

-348 DKKGGNTEKILKC
+348 DKKGGNAEKILKC

-373 GLEKYVKTIIYGKI
+373 GLEKYVKTIIYGRI
-387 DHKTMG
+387 NHDTMG
-393 YYNQNDHL
+393 YYNQNERL
-401 LKIGEFGE
+401 LRVGEFGE

-414 QVRTGYYGEMKHT
+414 QIRTGYYGEMKHT

-525 TALSNLGLDK
+525 TALSNLGIDK
-535 KRRHFSLRTA
+535 KRRHFSLKTA

-618 KKPLFV
+618 NKTLIV

-667 FARTEDGCEYD
+667 FGKTEDGYEYD

-689 LKENLEKSLTWS
+689 LKKNLEKSLTWS
-701 GHKLQDR
+701 GHKLQNR

-749 SEGTDGDHLDCVSP
+749 SEGTDGDHVDC
-763 DTKILMANYT
+763 
-773 EKRADEIVLGDELVG
+773 
-788 IEIETHQYQQRK
+788 
-800 QIKTK
+800 
-805 VVNLSKGVDEMLEI
+805 
-819 TLSNGV
+819 
-825 KLNTTKGHLH
+825 
-835 YIFKNRRD
+835 
-843 KIWKR
+843 
-848 ADELKV
+848 
-854 GDRLTGIFNHKDLA
+854 
-868 ETEEYKKGYLYGAYL
+868 YL
-883 GDGSVSFDETK
+883 GD
-894 QVYCDIRKGVAYA
+894 
-907 DVIYRVKRF
+907 
-916 WNDLGLETSDV
+916 N
-927 RIKQARQTKSLL
+927 
-939 KGGRKITSKM
+939 M
-949 DMAIFCI
+949 
-956 RGIDKIRFVKNI
+956 
-968 LVRNAESFEWC
+968 
-979 RGYLA
+979 
-984 GIYDTDGCLNNRHEL
+984 
-999 QITQTKNQNEFMEFT
+999 
-1014 KKCIATLGFNA
+1014 
-1025 VQRNNE
+1025 
-1031 IKLNSNLMADNIT
+1031 
-1044 MEFTQL
+1044 
-1050 LKPSLE
+1050 
-1056 KKRNFLGQTYRF
+1056 
-1068 EPVEIVSIKAYKG
+1068 
-1081 NFIAIQTD
+1081 
-1089 KQTYI
+1089 
-1094 ANGFVTHNCYIGD
+1094 
-1107 NEDAKKVY
+1107 DAKKVY
-1115 IVHQNDPITH
+1115 IVHQNDPVTH

-1136 NSLEDA
+1136 DTLEDA

>member
-33 TMDMLI
+33 TMDMLV
-39 EKSSSGY
+39 EKSSGGY

-94 SQELLN
+94 SQELPN

-119 VKELSEYASAKND
+119 VKELSEYVSSKND

-301 STAYNS
+301 STAYNL

-331 DLENYA
+331 DLTNYA

-393 YYNQNDHL
+393 YYNQNDRL
-401 LKIGEFGE
+401 LKVGEFGE

-525 TALSNLGLDK
+525 TALSNLGIDK
-535 KRRHFSLRTA
+535 KRRHFSLKTA

-606 KGIEMLKSIYAK
+606 KGTEMLKSIYAK

-667 FARTEDGCEYD
+667 FGKTEDGYEYD

-689 LKENLEKSLTWS
+689 LKKNLEKSLTWS

-749 SEGTDGDHLDCVSP
+749 SEGTDGDHVDC
-763 DTKILMANYT
+763 
-773 EKRADEIVLGDELVG
+773 
-788 IEIETHQYQQRK
+788 
-800 QIKTK
+800 
-805 VVNLSKGVDEMLEI
+805 
-819 TLSNGV
+819 
-825 KLNTTKGHLH
+825 
-835 YIFKNRRD
+835 
-843 KIWKR
+843 
-848 ADELKV
+848 
-854 GDRLTGIFNHKDLA
+854 
-868 ETEEYKKGYLYGAYL
+868 YL
-883 GDGSVSFDETK
+883 GD
-894 QVYCDIRKGVAYA
+894 
-907 DVIYRVKRF
+907 
-916 WNDLGLETSDV
+916 N
-927 RIKQARQTKSLL
+927 
-939 KGGRKITSKM
+939 M
-949 DMAIFCI
+949 
-956 RGIDKIRFVKNI
+956 
-968 LVRNAESFEWC
+968 
-979 RGYLA
+979 
-984 GIYDTDGCLNNRHEL
+984 
-999 QITQTKNQNEFMEFT
+999 
-1014 KKCIATLGFNA
+1014 
-1025 VQRNNE
+1025 
-1031 IKLNSNLMADNIT
+1031 
-1044 MEFTQL
+1044 
-1050 LKPSLE
+1050 
-1056 KKRNFLGQTYRF
+1056 
-1068 EPVEIVSIKAYKG
+1068 
-1081 NFIAIQTD
+1081 
-1089 KQTYI
+1089 
-1094 ANGFVTHNCYIGD
+1094 
-1107 NEDAKKVY
+1107 DAKKVY
-1115 IVHQNDPITH
+1115 IVHQNDPVTH

-1136 NSLEDA
+1136 DTLEDA

>member
-46 PIGTIREWKG
+46 PVGTIREWKG

-72 NEEKGIRMS
+72 SEEKGIRMS

-94 SQELLN
+94 SQELLD

-119 VKELSEYASAKND
+119 VKELSEYVSSKND
-132 KIESSGKNKIKPLS
+132 KLEKPKLTSNMEKVKDEVKHDGEYVLTKDGSKDFGEITPEIAKVIKRQAGKIRLRIGEEHGSQSNNNYGEVHIERDSR
-146 ENIDTILNGQ
+146 
-156 ESEKEKLKQTFF
+156 LKQLKSAGFESARDF
-168 KIADT
+168 IEYVCKNFDRIYDNGMGLILAVRGEKNSKIAMIQLTPSPNNDFYDVKT
-173 SEELQAVGLKGERFV
+173 GLVARNSYFKDKAKDGEEKRPLWVRPESGSESDNIGERRSPLQEEV
-188 VRYGVISRHKN
+188 PSAIS
-199 KDKDHDFTAEEWKDI
+199 
-214 CKKIN
+214 
-219 KPVLVTKYK
+219 
-228 NGYNLYLDVIKNGK
+228 GQ
-242 HTLIGVDV
+242 
-250 KSVSRNL
+250 
-257 IINNVKTAFASDI
+257 SD
-270 DATEEIVL
+270 
-278 DNRNKKSGELA
+278 
-289 MSDEDQSSTYSS
+289 
-301 STAYNS
+301 NS

-331 DLENYA
+331 DLTNYA

-393 YYNQNDHL
+393 YYNQNDRL
-401 LKIGEFGE
+401 LKVGEFGE

-463 AYYTGKPKD
+463 AYYSGKPKD

-525 TALSNLGLDK
+525 TALSNLGIDK
-535 KRRHFSLRTA
+535 KRRHFSLKTA

-606 KGIEMLKSIYAK
+606 KGTEMLKSIYAK

-639 PTLQKSIFVRGDF
+639 PNLQKSIFVRGDF

-667 FARTEDGCEYD
+667 FGKTEDGYEYD

-689 LKENLEKSLTWS
+689 LKKNLEKSLTWS

-749 SEGTDGDHLDCVSP
+749 SEGTDGDHVDC
-763 DTKILMANYT
+763 
-773 EKRADEIVLGDELVG
+773 
-788 IEIETHQYQQRK
+788 
-800 QIKTK
+800 
-805 VVNLSKGVDEMLEI
+805 
-819 TLSNGV
+819 
-825 KLNTTKGHLH
+825 
-835 YIFKNRRD
+835 
-843 KIWKR
+843 
-848 ADELKV
+848 
-854 GDRLTGIFNHKDLA
+854 
-868 ETEEYKKGYLYGAYL
+868 YL
-883 GDGSVSFDETK
+883 GD
-894 QVYCDIRKGVAYA
+894 
-907 DVIYRVKRF
+907 
-916 WNDLGLETSDV
+916 N
-927 RIKQARQTKSLL
+927 
-939 KGGRKITSKM
+939 M
-949 DMAIFCI
+949 
-956 RGIDKIRFVKNI
+956 
-968 LVRNAESFEWC
+968 
-979 RGYLA
+979 
-984 GIYDTDGCLNNRHEL
+984 
-999 QITQTKNQNEFMEFT
+999 
-1014 KKCIATLGFNA
+1014 
-1025 VQRNNE
+1025 
-1031 IKLNSNLMADNIT
+1031 
-1044 MEFTQL
+1044 
-1050 LKPSLE
+1050 
-1056 KKRNFLGQTYRF
+1056 
-1068 EPVEIVSIKAYKG
+1068 
-1081 NFIAIQTD
+1081 
-1089 KQTYI
+1089 
-1094 ANGFVTHNCYIGD
+1094 
-1107 NEDAKKVY
+1107 DAKKVY
-1115 IVHQNDPITH
+1115 IVHQNDPVTH

-1136 NSLEDA
+1136 DTLEDA

-1186 DFVKSVGENFDFE
+1186 DFVKSVRENFDFE

>member
-39 EKSSSGY
+39 EKSSGGY

-119 VKELSEYASAKND
+119 VKELSEYVSSKND

-393 YYNQNDHL
+393 YYNQNDRL

-525 TALSNLGLDK
+525 TALSNLGIDK
-535 KRRHFSLRTA
+535 KRRHFSLKTA

-667 FARTEDGCEYD
+667 FAKTEDGCEYD

-689 LKENLEKSLTWS
+689 LKKNLEKSLTWS

-749 SEGTDGDHLDCVSP
+749 SEGTDGDHVDC
-763 DTKILMANYT
+763 
-773 EKRADEIVLGDELVG
+773 
-788 IEIETHQYQQRK
+788 
-800 QIKTK
+800 
-805 VVNLSKGVDEMLEI
+805 
-819 TLSNGV
+819 
-825 KLNTTKGHLH
+825 
-835 YIFKNRRD
+835 
-843 KIWKR
+843 
-848 ADELKV
+848 
-854 GDRLTGIFNHKDLA
+854 
-868 ETEEYKKGYLYGAYL
+868 YL
-883 GDGSVSFDETK
+883 GD
-894 QVYCDIRKGVAYA
+894 
-907 DVIYRVKRF
+907 
-916 WNDLGLETSDV
+916 N
-927 RIKQARQTKSLL
+927 
-939 KGGRKITSKM
+939 M
-949 DMAIFCI
+949 
-956 RGIDKIRFVKNI
+956 
-968 LVRNAESFEWC
+968 
-979 RGYLA
+979 
-984 GIYDTDGCLNNRHEL
+984 
-999 QITQTKNQNEFMEFT
+999 
-1014 KKCIATLGFNA
+1014 
-1025 VQRNNE
+1025 
-1031 IKLNSNLMADNIT
+1031 
-1044 MEFTQL
+1044 
-1050 LKPSLE
+1050 
-1056 KKRNFLGQTYRF
+1056 
-1068 EPVEIVSIKAYKG
+1068 
-1081 NFIAIQTD
+1081 
-1089 KQTYI
+1089 
-1094 ANGFVTHNCYIGD
+1094 
-1107 NEDAKKVY
+1107 DAKKVY
-1115 IVHQNDPITH
+1115 IVHQNDPVTH

-1136 NSLEDA
+1136 DTLEDA

-1186 DFVKSVGENFDFE
+1186 DFVKSIGENFDFE

>member
-1 MKDLEY
+1 MKKDLEY

-33 TMDMLI
+33 NMDMLI

-72 NEEKGIRMS
+72 SEEKGIRMS

-132 KIESSGKNKIKPLS
+132 ELETLPTGRTQKEHAADLKALKKRNAKEYGKKRLKHIQEDFSLNKVSYNEKLLSMNEAEKEIERIKKDTFENAETGIKATFSKRTPGKLISNAACEKSVENGFSKEEHYTMAAKIGDLFKNANLVAVEPDRDSDLNSNVEDVKRFAVEFNLNGNNGIALMIVKNTQNAGHKLYSVELAELIKKDFRKLAVVKENPNNTQPIESLS
-146 ENIDTILNGQ
+146 
-156 ESEKEKLKQTFF
+156 
-168 KIADT
+168 
-173 SEELQAVGLKGERFV
+173 
-188 VRYGVISRHKN
+188 
-199 KDKDHDFTAEEWKDI
+199 
-214 CKKIN
+214 
-219 KPVLVTKYK
+219 TK
-228 NGYNLYLDVIKNGK
+228 
-242 HTLIGVDV
+242 
-250 KSVSRNL
+250 
-257 IINNVKTAFASDI
+257 
-270 DATEEIVL
+270 
-278 DNRNKKSGELA
+278 
-289 MSDEDQSSTYSS
+289 
-301 STAYNS
+301 
-307 NIAQNNSPVNK
+307 NIAQNNSSVNK

-325 VCKSVE
+325 VCKSIE
-331 DLENYA
+331 DLTNYA

-373 GLEKYVKTIIYGKI
+373 GLEKYVKTIVYGKI

-393 YYNQNDHL
+393 YYNQNERL
-401 LKIGEFGE
+401 LKVGEFGE

-535 KRRHFSLRTA
+535 KRRHFSLKTA

-652 DDYKV
+652 DAYKIT
-657 SDEELKEHSI
+657 DEELKEHSI
-667 FARTEDGCEYD
+667 FAKTEDGYEYD

-689 LKENLEKSLTWS
+689 LKKNLEKSLTWS

-749 SEGTDGDHLDCVSP
+749 SEGTDGDHVDC
-763 DTKILMANYT
+763 
-773 EKRADEIVLGDELVG
+773 
-788 IEIETHQYQQRK
+788 
-800 QIKTK
+800 
-805 VVNLSKGVDEMLEI
+805 
-819 TLSNGV
+819 
-825 KLNTTKGHLH
+825 
-835 YIFKNRRD
+835 
-843 KIWKR
+843 
-848 ADELKV
+848 
-854 GDRLTGIFNHKDLA
+854 
-868 ETEEYKKGYLYGAYL
+868 YL
-883 GDGSVSFDETK
+883 GD
-894 QVYCDIRKGVAYA
+894 
-907 DVIYRVKRF
+907 
-916 WNDLGLETSDV
+916 N
-927 RIKQARQTKSLL
+927 
-939 KGGRKITSKM
+939 M
-949 DMAIFCI
+949 
-956 RGIDKIRFVKNI
+956 
-968 LVRNAESFEWC
+968 
-979 RGYLA
+979 
-984 GIYDTDGCLNNRHEL
+984 
-999 QITQTKNQNEFMEFT
+999 
-1014 KKCIATLGFNA
+1014 
-1025 VQRNNE
+1025 
-1031 IKLNSNLMADNIT
+1031 
-1044 MEFTQL
+1044 
-1050 LKPSLE
+1050 
-1056 KKRNFLGQTYRF
+1056 
-1068 EPVEIVSIKAYKG
+1068 
-1081 NFIAIQTD
+1081 
-1089 KQTYI
+1089 
-1094 ANGFVTHNCYIGD
+1094 
-1107 NEDAKKVY
+1107 DAKKVY
-1115 IVHQNDPITH
+1115 IVHQNDPVTH

-1136 NSLEDA
+1136 DTLEDA

-1169 FILLKRNH
+1169 FVLLKRNH

-1186 DFVKSVGENFDFE
+1186 DFVESVGENFDFD
-1199 TMRKVCII
+1199 TMQKVCII

>member
-18 KEREEKAEIKKSLAF
+18 KEREEKTEIKKSLAF

-72 NEEKGIRMS
+72 SEEKGIRMS

-119 VKELSEYASAKND
+119 VKELSEYVSKKND
-132 KIESSGKNKIKPLS
+132 DLEYISKEGKTQKEYAKELKDLKRRNAEDYNKKRAEHIRQDIELNTVTYNQELLSRKEAEKEISKHKNKLFENKETELKVSYNS
-146 ENIDTILNGQ
+146 EGAGKLISQKAVDKSINNGYSREEHFTIASHITDIFKNANLISVEPDRDSDINDNVTEVRRYATKFILNG
-156 ESEKEKLKQTFF
+156 KEGFALMT
-168 KIADT
+168 
-173 SEELQAVGLKGERFV
+173 V
-188 VRYGVISRHKN
+188 
-199 KDKDHDFTAEEWKDI
+199 
-214 CKKIN
+214 KIN
-219 KPVLVTKYK
+219 KDDTKKMYAIEL
-228 NGYNLYLDVIKNGK
+228 NYL
-242 HTLIGVDV
+242 
-250 KSVSRNL
+250 
-257 IINNVKTAFASDI
+257 A
-270 DATEEIVL
+270 
-278 DNRNKKSGELA
+278 KKIELA
-289 MSDEDQSSTYSS
+289 TSGAVKDKSNNANTHRVDEPRRQTSS
-301 STAYNS
+301 ND
-307 NIAQNNSPVNK
+307 NIAQNNSPVKYEFNSVDDVKSFSSKISGRK
-318 KMTYATD
+318 K
-325 VCKSVE
+325 
-331 DLENYA
+331 
-337 KENYGITIKNE
+337 
-348 DKKGGNTEKILKC
+348 
-361 FDITERFIKKVP
+361 
-373 GLEKYVKTIIYGKI
+373 
-387 DHKTMG
+387 
-393 YYNQNDHL
+393 
-401 LKIGEFGE
+401 
-409 DVTEE
+409 
-414 QVRTGYYGEMKHT
+414 
-427 VRHEMTHAIQHM
+427 
-439 IVNEYLSDKKKEQY
+439 
-453 EQAFKESFRN
+453 
-463 AYYTGKPKD
+463 
-472 MAKIANFF
+472 
-480 LHRVIG
+480 
-486 GQDFLAAAFDLFKEY
+486 
-501 KDGDYY
+501 
-507 RSMYSQFARNL
+507 
-518 VSEKIVD
+518 
-525 TALSNLGLDK
+525 
-535 KRRHFSLRTA
+535 
-545 VGKNVEELKGAT
+545 T
-557 KEVAR
+557 K
-562 ISKYALSEDAECMA
+562 
-576 DAIADALGSGENAAP
+576 
-591 LSKEILKVVENIVGS
+591 
-606 KGIEMLKSIYAK
+606 
-618 KKPLFV
+618 FV

-639 PTLQKSIFVRGDF
+639 PTMQKSIFVRGDF
-652 DDYKV
+652 DAYRI

-667 FARTEDGCEYD
+667 FGKTEDGYEYD

-689 LKENLEKSLTWS
+689 LKKNLEKSLTWS

-1115 IVHQNDPITH
+1115 IVHQNDPVTH

-1136 NSLEDA
+1136 NTLEDA

>member
-18 KEREEKAEIKKSLAF
+18 KEREEKTEIKKSLAF

-39 EKSSSGY
+39 EKSSGGY

-72 NEEKGIRMS
+72 SEEKGIRMS

-119 VKELSEYASAKND
+119 VKELSEYVSSKND

-301 STAYNS
+301 STAYNL

-331 DLENYA
+331 DLTNYA

-348 DKKGGNTEKILKC
+348 DKKGGNAEKILKC

-373 GLEKYVKTIIYGKI
+373 GLEKYVKTIVYGKI

-393 YYNQNDHL
+393 YYNQNDRL
-401 LKIGEFGE
+401 LKVGEFGE

-535 KRRHFSLRTA
+535 KRRHFSLKTA

-562 ISKYALSEDAECMA
+562 ISKYALSEDAECIA

-624 VKKSFADNFMNKRSI
+624 VRKSFADNFMNKRSI

-667 FARTEDGCEYD
+667 FARTEDGYEYD

-689 LKENLEKSLTWS
+689 LKKNLEKSLTWS

-749 SEGTDGDHLDCVSP
+749 SEGTDGDHVDC
-763 DTKILMANYT
+763 
-773 EKRADEIVLGDELVG
+773 
-788 IEIETHQYQQRK
+788 
-800 QIKTK
+800 
-805 VVNLSKGVDEMLEI
+805 
-819 TLSNGV
+819 
-825 KLNTTKGHLH
+825 
-835 YIFKNRRD
+835 
-843 KIWKR
+843 
-848 ADELKV
+848 
-854 GDRLTGIFNHKDLA
+854 
-868 ETEEYKKGYLYGAYL
+868 YL
-883 GDGSVSFDETK
+883 GD
-894 QVYCDIRKGVAYA
+894 
-907 DVIYRVKRF
+907 
-916 WNDLGLETSDV
+916 N
-927 RIKQARQTKSLL
+927 
-939 KGGRKITSKM
+939 M
-949 DMAIFCI
+949 
-956 RGIDKIRFVKNI
+956 
-968 LVRNAESFEWC
+968 
-979 RGYLA
+979 
-984 GIYDTDGCLNNRHEL
+984 
-999 QITQTKNQNEFMEFT
+999 
-1014 KKCIATLGFNA
+1014 
-1025 VQRNNE
+1025 
-1031 IKLNSNLMADNIT
+1031 
-1044 MEFTQL
+1044 
-1050 LKPSLE
+1050 
-1056 KKRNFLGQTYRF
+1056 
-1068 EPVEIVSIKAYKG
+1068 
-1081 NFIAIQTD
+1081 
-1089 KQTYI
+1089 
-1094 ANGFVTHNCYIGD
+1094 
-1107 NEDAKKVY
+1107 DAKKVY
-1115 IVHQNDPITH
+1115 IVHQNDPVTH

-1136 NSLEDA
+1136 DSLEDA

-1177 GKKIIKSYT
+1177 GKKIIKSYS
-1186 DFVKSVGENFDFE
+1186 DFVKSIGENFDFE

>member
-1 MKDLEY
+1 MKDPEY

-33 TMDMLI
+33 TMDMLV

-393 YYNQNDHL
+393 YYNQNDRL

-689 LKENLEKSLTWS
+689 LKKNLEKSLTWS

-735 WATKMHFDYGYIRG
+735 WAIKMHFDYGYIRG
-749 SEGTDGDHLDCVSP
+749 SEGTDGDHVDC
-763 DTKILMANYT
+763 
-773 EKRADEIVLGDELVG
+773 
-788 IEIETHQYQQRK
+788 
-800 QIKTK
+800 
-805 VVNLSKGVDEMLEI
+805 
-819 TLSNGV
+819 
-825 KLNTTKGHLH
+825 
-835 YIFKNRRD
+835 
-843 KIWKR
+843 
-848 ADELKV
+848 
-854 GDRLTGIFNHKDLA
+854 
-868 ETEEYKKGYLYGAYL
+868 YL
-883 GDGSVSFDETK
+883 GD
-894 QVYCDIRKGVAYA
+894 
-907 DVIYRVKRF
+907 
-916 WNDLGLETSDV
+916 N
-927 RIKQARQTKSLL
+927 
-939 KGGRKITSKM
+939 M
-949 DMAIFCI
+949 
-956 RGIDKIRFVKNI
+956 
-968 LVRNAESFEWC
+968 
-979 RGYLA
+979 
-984 GIYDTDGCLNNRHEL
+984 
-999 QITQTKNQNEFMEFT
+999 
-1014 KKCIATLGFNA
+1014 
-1025 VQRNNE
+1025 
-1031 IKLNSNLMADNIT
+1031 
-1044 MEFTQL
+1044 
-1050 LKPSLE
+1050 
-1056 KKRNFLGQTYRF
+1056 
-1068 EPVEIVSIKAYKG
+1068 
-1081 NFIAIQTD
+1081 
-1089 KQTYI
+1089 
-1094 ANGFVTHNCYIGD
+1094 
-1107 NEDAKKVY
+1107 DAKKVY

>member
-1 MKDLEY
+1 MKDSEY

-33 TMDMLI
+33 TMDMLV

-393 YYNQNDHL
+393 YYNQNDRL

-689 LKENLEKSLTWS
+689 LKKNLEKSLTWS

-721 KGSVRRGVDKDGHQ
+721 KGSVRRGVNKDGHQ

-749 SEGTDGDHLDCVSP
+749 SEGTDGDHVDC
-763 DTKILMANYT
+763 
-773 EKRADEIVLGDELVG
+773 
-788 IEIETHQYQQRK
+788 
-800 QIKTK
+800 
-805 VVNLSKGVDEMLEI
+805 
-819 TLSNGV
+819 
-825 KLNTTKGHLH
+825 
-835 YIFKNRRD
+835 
-843 KIWKR
+843 
-848 ADELKV
+848 
-854 GDRLTGIFNHKDLA
+854 
-868 ETEEYKKGYLYGAYL
+868 YL
-883 GDGSVSFDETK
+883 GD
-894 QVYCDIRKGVAYA
+894 
-907 DVIYRVKRF
+907 
-916 WNDLGLETSDV
+916 N
-927 RIKQARQTKSLL
+927 
-939 KGGRKITSKM
+939 M
-949 DMAIFCI
+949 
-956 RGIDKIRFVKNI
+956 
-968 LVRNAESFEWC
+968 
-979 RGYLA
+979 
-984 GIYDTDGCLNNRHEL
+984 
-999 QITQTKNQNEFMEFT
+999 
-1014 KKCIATLGFNA
+1014 
-1025 VQRNNE
+1025 
-1031 IKLNSNLMADNIT
+1031 
-1044 MEFTQL
+1044 
-1050 LKPSLE
+1050 
-1056 KKRNFLGQTYRF
+1056 
-1068 EPVEIVSIKAYKG
+1068 
-1081 NFIAIQTD
+1081 
-1089 KQTYI
+1089 
-1094 ANGFVTHNCYIGD
+1094 
-1107 NEDAKKVY
+1107 DAKKVY

-1186 DFVKSVGENFDFE
+1186 DFVKSIGENFDFE

>member
-72 NEEKGIRMS
+72 SEEKGIRMS

-94 SQELLN
+94 SKELLD

-119 VKELSEYASAKND
+119 VKELSEYVSSKND
-132 KIESSGKNKIKPLS
+132 KLEKPKLTSNMEKVKDEVKHDGEYVLTKDGSKDFGEITPEIAKVIKRQAGKIRLRIGEEHGSQSNNNYGEVHIERDSR
-146 ENIDTILNGQ
+146 
-156 ESEKEKLKQTFF
+156 LKQLKSAGFESARDF
-168 KIADT
+168 IEYVCKNFDRIYDNGMGLILAVRGEKNSKIAMIQLTPSPNNDFYDVKT
-173 SEELQAVGLKGERFV
+173 GLVARNSYFKDKAKDGEEKRPLWVRPESGSESDNIGERRSPLQEEV
-188 VRYGVISRHKN
+188 PSAIS
-199 KDKDHDFTAEEWKDI
+199 
-214 CKKIN
+214 
-219 KPVLVTKYK
+219 
-228 NGYNLYLDVIKNGK
+228 GQ
-242 HTLIGVDV
+242 
-250 KSVSRNL
+250 
-257 IINNVKTAFASDI
+257 SD
-270 DATEEIVL
+270 
-278 DNRNKKSGELA
+278 
-289 MSDEDQSSTYSS
+289 
-301 STAYNS
+301 NS

-325 VCKSVE
+325 VCKSIE
-331 DLENYA
+331 DLTNYA

-361 FDITERFIKKVP
+361 FDITEHFIKKVP

-393 YYNQNDHL
+393 YYNQNDRL
-401 LKIGEFGE
+401 LKVGEFGE

-501 KDGDYY
+501 KNGDYY

-525 TALSNLGLDK
+525 TALSNLGIDK
-535 KRRHFSLRTA
+535 KRRHFSLKTA

-606 KGIEMLKSIYAK
+606 KGTEMLKSIYAK

-639 PTLQKSIFVRGDF
+639 PTMQKSIFVRGDF
-652 DDYKV
+652 DAYRI
-657 SDEELKEHSI
+657 SDAELEEHSI
-667 FARTEDGCEYD
+667 FARTEDGYEYD

-689 LKENLEKSLTWS
+689 LKKNLEKSLTWS

-721 KGSVRRGVDKDGHQ
+721 KGSVRRGVDKDGHH

-749 SEGTDGDHLDCVSP
+749 SEGTDGDHVDC
-763 DTKILMANYT
+763 
-773 EKRADEIVLGDELVG
+773 
-788 IEIETHQYQQRK
+788 
-800 QIKTK
+800 
-805 VVNLSKGVDEMLEI
+805 
-819 TLSNGV
+819 
-825 KLNTTKGHLH
+825 
-835 YIFKNRRD
+835 
-843 KIWKR
+843 
-848 ADELKV
+848 
-854 GDRLTGIFNHKDLA
+854 
-868 ETEEYKKGYLYGAYL
+868 YL
-883 GDGSVSFDETK
+883 GD
-894 QVYCDIRKGVAYA
+894 
-907 DVIYRVKRF
+907 
-916 WNDLGLETSDV
+916 N
-927 RIKQARQTKSLL
+927 
-939 KGGRKITSKM
+939 M
-949 DMAIFCI
+949 
-956 RGIDKIRFVKNI
+956 
-968 LVRNAESFEWC
+968 
-979 RGYLA
+979 
-984 GIYDTDGCLNNRHEL
+984 
-999 QITQTKNQNEFMEFT
+999 
-1014 KKCIATLGFNA
+1014 
-1025 VQRNNE
+1025 
-1031 IKLNSNLMADNIT
+1031 
-1044 MEFTQL
+1044 
-1050 LKPSLE
+1050 
-1056 KKRNFLGQTYRF
+1056 
-1068 EPVEIVSIKAYKG
+1068 
-1081 NFIAIQTD
+1081 
-1089 KQTYI
+1089 
-1094 ANGFVTHNCYIGD
+1094 
-1107 NEDAKKVY
+1107 DAKKVY
-1115 IVHQNDPITH
+1115 IVHQNDPVTH

-1136 NSLEDA
+1136 DTLEDA

>member
-1 MKDLEY
+1 MKKDLAY

-301 STAYNS
+301 STAYNL

-348 DKKGGNTEKILKC
+348 DKKGGNAEKILKC

-373 GLEKYVKTIIYGKI
+373 GFEKYVKTIVYGKI

-393 YYNQNDHL
+393 YYNQNDRL
-401 LKIGEFGE
+401 LKVGEFGE

-535 KRRHFSLRTA
+535 KRRHFSLKTA

-606 KGIEMLKSIYAK
+606 KGIEILKSIYAK

-667 FARTEDGCEYD
+667 FGKTEDGYEYD

-689 LKENLEKSLTWS
+689 LKKNLEKSLTWS

-749 SEGTDGDHLDCVSP
+749 SEGTYGDHVDC
-763 DTKILMANYT
+763 
-773 EKRADEIVLGDELVG
+773 
-788 IEIETHQYQQRK
+788 
-800 QIKTK
+800 
-805 VVNLSKGVDEMLEI
+805 
-819 TLSNGV
+819 
-825 KLNTTKGHLH
+825 
-835 YIFKNRRD
+835 
-843 KIWKR
+843 
-848 ADELKV
+848 
-854 GDRLTGIFNHKDLA
+854 
-868 ETEEYKKGYLYGAYL
+868 YL
-883 GDGSVSFDETK
+883 GD
-894 QVYCDIRKGVAYA
+894 
-907 DVIYRVKRF
+907 
-916 WNDLGLETSDV
+916 N
-927 RIKQARQTKSLL
+927 
-939 KGGRKITSKM
+939 M
-949 DMAIFCI
+949 
-956 RGIDKIRFVKNI
+956 
-968 LVRNAESFEWC
+968 
-979 RGYLA
+979 
-984 GIYDTDGCLNNRHEL
+984 
-999 QITQTKNQNEFMEFT
+999 
-1014 KKCIATLGFNA
+1014 
-1025 VQRNNE
+1025 
-1031 IKLNSNLMADNIT
+1031 
-1044 MEFTQL
+1044 
-1050 LKPSLE
+1050 
-1056 KKRNFLGQTYRF
+1056 
-1068 EPVEIVSIKAYKG
+1068 
-1081 NFIAIQTD
+1081 
-1089 KQTYI
+1089 
-1094 ANGFVTHNCYIGD
+1094 
-1107 NEDAKKVY
+1107 DAKKVY
-1115 IVHQNDPITH
+1115 IVHQNDPVTH

-1136 NSLEDA
+1136 DTLEDA